1 MTLLYHALSHWQ
13 TVFQSSYIRSHQW
26 WVRVPISPHPHKK
39 VHIVCFDY
47 SNPNG
52 CDVVSIVVLIY
63 ISLMTNELPWWLMML
78 RIFQCIYCPFTYLLW
93 KNIFSSH
100 LSIYTV
106 YYLSF
111 YYWIVSILYILWIK
125 VSYERHDFKIF
136 FPILWVVFSLVW

>member
-1 MTLLYHALSHWQ
+1 MTLLPCSFTLADS
-13 TVFQSSYIRSHQW
+13 FPKR
-26 WVRVPISPHPHKK
+26 PHPFYVLTSDGWGFQFLHILIK

-47 SNPNG
+47 SNSNG

-63 ISLMTNELPWWLMML
+63 ISLWLMSFLVANDVENFSM
-78 RIFQCIYCPFTYLLW
+78 YLLSIYISSLE
-93 KNIFSSH
+93 NIFSSH